1 MRSLRTR
8 CGRNHRRT
16 IRSADPA
23 RACHGGP
30 GLADMSPAGPEAHI
44 DELWMR
50 MRPLAA
56 SRVEVLDRTLAAV
69 VAGHYDEQ
77 VIADGP
83 PRRLPDG

>member
-1 MRSLRTR
+1 
-8 CGRNHRRT
+8 
-16 IRSADPA
+16 
-23 RACHGGP
+23 
-30 GLADMSPAGPEAHI
+30 MSPAGPEAHI